1 MNVGIGGVRRGVSE
15 FLQVVYTKPLDICY
29 DFAAVLNY
37 DYPLLGK
44 VSARHSEASPF
55 WGALTPEA
63 RLAAPYSNHD
73 KYCPTENKLVLLF
86 NTNFLELY

>member
-44 VSARHSEASPF
+44 VSARHSEGPPFRRAAIPKRRHSEGLSPQK
-55 WGALTPEA
+55 P
-63 RLAAPYSNHD
+63 D
-73 KYCPTENKLVLLF
+73 
-86 NTNFLELY
+86 

>member
-29 DFAAVLNY
+29 DFAAVLKY

-44 VSARHSEASPF
+44 VSARHSEGPPFRSVAILRGSHPRSPTSSPI
-55 WGALTPEA
+55 L
-63 RLAAPYSNHD
+63 
-73 KYCPTENKLVLLF
+73 
-86 NTNFLELY
+86 